1 MFKHVRIVVP
11 VMLVVGLA
19 LSACNIP
26 TAAKAPVIS
35 NEDIAKTAAVMVIS
49 SQVVA
54 PAQPIQVEEELP
66 TATPQPTATQCN
78 PIATANTVA
87 NVRSGP
93 GLGYDIIGS
102 LPLGG
107 NAPISGKDSSGTWWY
122 IQFPSGLGGYAW
134 IAGSVVTTNCSLPTL
149 PMVAAPPLPTAAPAT
164 PTEVVSK
171 PPLLVKPWLF
181 LAIPSPTP
189 TFVHLQID
197 PHFLQPGL
205 PVLPVGP

>member
-1 MFKHVRIVVP
+1 MFKQVQLIVP
-11 VMLVVGLA
+11 VLVILA
-19 LSACNIP
+19 LLGAACNIP

-54 PAQPIQVEEELP
+54 PAAPVQVEEALA

-107 NAPISGKDSSGTWWY
+107 SAPISGKDSSGTWWY
-122 IQFPSGLGGYAW
+122 IQFPSGIGGYAW
-134 IAGSVVTTNCSLPTL
+134 IAGTVVTTNCSLPTL

-189 TFVHLQID
+189 THLILLN
-197 PHFLQPGL
+197 PNLIK
-205 PVLPVGP
+205 PVVPIVPIGP